1 VVGIS
6 SGQNRAHS
14 FAVAAA
20 TLCWTLF
27 ADAGSL
33 PVTVY
38 GQTRD
43 SLFGRFRV
51 LVAIARMIY
60 LSLLFALWHSGQF
73 DVVVVDQVAHA
84 VPMLRW
90 TTKCK
95 VGEEHGWRRSDQ
107 NDSGE

>member
-1 VVGIS
+1 M
-6 SGQNRAHS
+6 
-14 FAVAAA
+14 
-20 TLCWTLF
+20 
-27 ADAGSL
+27 
-33 PVTVY
+33 TVY

-60 LSLLFALWHSGQF
+60 LSLVFALWHAQKF

-84 VPMLRW
+84 VPMIRW

-95 VGEEHGWRRSDQ
+95 VGGEDDRRRSEQ
-107 NDSGE
+107 IDSGE

>member
-1 VVGIS
+1 M
-6 SGQNRAHS
+6 
-14 FAVAAA
+14 
-20 TLCWTLF
+20 
-27 ADAGSL
+27 
-33 PVTVY
+33 TVY

-60 LSLLFALWHSGQF
+60 LSLAFALWHSGQF

-95 VGEEHGWRRSDQ
+95 VRGAYCWRRSDQ